1 MQEFMGGIEDMV
13 RDLVQTYHSVSEEQ
27 KSMFGGGAQGINAGT
42 ALGKCPKCGGDVVKG
57 KFGAYCKNKCGMNV
71 GRAMGA
77 VLSDSQIKSMLEGK
91 KTLVKGLKGK
101 KAPMMPILSRKAL
114 RTIPTPKTGRKSG
127 DHSIRLGWNFR
138 SVRNRNRITVHT
150 GHTGTVCMPLN
161 FRKTEELNMSET
173 MENAALNSG
182 EIADRTPAAKA
193 EETKADKFIRL
204 GEYRMNK
211 AIDAI
216 GRIENLAN
224 RSAYEYTP
232 EQVEAMFSV
241 LESKVA
247 EVKAK
252 FTVTKNKENAA
263 FSFGNKAGQEN

>member
-1 MQEFMGGIEDMV
+1 
-13 RDLVQTYHSVSEEQ
+13 
-27 KSMFGGGAQGINAGT
+27 
-42 ALGKCPKCGGDVVKG
+42 
-57 KFGAYCKNKCGMNV
+57 
-71 GRAMGA
+71 
-77 VLSDSQIKSMLEGK
+77 
-91 KTLVKGLKGK
+91 
-101 KAPMMPILSRKAL
+101 
-114 RTIPTPKTGRKSG
+114 
-127 DHSIRLGWNFR
+127 
-138 SVRNRNRITVHT
+138 
-150 GHTGTVCMPLN
+150 
-161 FRKTEELNMSET
+161 MSET

-252 FTVTKNKENAA
+252 FTVTKNKENAEKLINFLCDPDNA
-263 FSFGNKAGQEN
+263 LQNVEYIGYSTPNAKTYEMLPDDVKNNQGAYPSDKVLDNCEVFVDLGDSLKLYDEAWMKIKTAK